1 MKVSIKRLFQL
12 SDDLQEILIGVKIFE
27 PIYVES
33 YPHKV
38 VLSGIEHEVFELLPK
53 SFYNITLSHAPSNC
67 KNFSLLPEVLQT
79 GLLCN
84 YDPEKREV
92 YVYNCT
98 ENTIYI
104 KKDAWIGDFYD

>member
-12 SDDLQEILIGVKIFE
+12 SDDLQEILIGVGIFE
-27 PIYVES
+27 PRYEES
-33 YPHKV
+33 YAHKV

-53 SFYNITLSHAPSNC
+53 SFYNVVLSHTPGDC

-84 YDPEKREV
+84 YDPETREV

-104 KKDAWIGDFYD
+104 KKEAWIGDFYD